1 VAAACNGGEETRR
14 NGKRK
19 WEEEAVNHKKSERER
34 ERERERE
41 NNGEG
46 KDLANKAEKLEIT
59 CRRNEAE
66 NSSKRSSD
74 FRN

>member
-14 NGKRK
+14 NGKPK
-19 WEEEAVNHKKSERER
+19 WEEEAVNHNKK
-34 ERERERE
+34 RERE

-66 NSSKRSSD
+66 NSSKRPSD